1 VDDKK
6 DGLAEISKYI
16 REINDAFYK
25 DGYSGYATVD
35 GYESAMNQTSLF
47 DYYIVCYCNITTGEV
62 SETTYF
68 NHREAMHEMKQL
80 LQGGVCAWIKQE
92 R

>member
-1 VDDKK
+1 MDDKK
-6 DGLAEISKYI
+6 DGLAEISKYV
-16 REINDAFYK
+16 REINDAYYK
-25 DGYSGYATVD
+25 DSYNGYATVD
-35 GYESAMNQTSLF
+35 GYSPMTNQGHLF
-47 DYYIVCYCNITTGEV
+47 DYSIVCYYNMTTGDI

-68 NHREAMHEMKQL
+68 NHREAIREMKQL